1 MCYAIL
7 LTCSDCGV
15 NLLHIRIEY
24 ASMQVYTVYTV
35 IQVYTVL

>member
-7 LTCSDCGV
+7 LKCSDCGV

-24 ASMQVYTVYTV
+24 ASMQVDN
-35 IQVYTVL
+35 TVL

>member
-24 ASMQVYTVYTV
+24 ASMQVDN
-35 IQVYTVL
+35 TVLSVQFCASL